1 MRISFAEG
9 LARAIHESLAADPR
23 VMMIGSGFMGLNSA
37 ARKSLDPVLEG
48 FAERIFT
55 TPISE
60 LALAGAAIGAALGGQ
75 RPIVDLSTGSFIFQ
89 AFPQVVNE
97 AANIHYMSGGQTSVP
112 VTFYSLSGIRGAG
125 AAQHSHVTQAMLAQA
140 PGLQI
145 LVPGA
150 ADDAYHLLRWSLME
164 SRNPTVFLSHALL
177 LDETAEL
184 ASDAMLPVGRARIR
198 REGRDLSIIASS
210 IMVPRALAA
219 AAALHGEHGVA
230 AEVVDLRSI
239 VPLDRDTVLQS
250 VARTGR
256 AVIADECHRSY
267 GVAAEIAAMLAEDGW
282 ASLKAPIVRVTV
294 PDVPIPFS
302 PPLERELTVTSEKIV
317 AAALQVLGR
326 TGQRPSGS
334 AKKQPMRTNVATRE
348 SR

>member
-1 MRISFAEG
+1 MKITFAEG
-9 LARAIHESLAADPR
+9 LAKAMHEALASDPR
-23 VMMIGSGFMGLNSA
+23 VMLIGSGFMGLNVA
-37 ARKSLDPVLEG
+37 ARQKMDPVLER
-48 FAERIFT
+48 FADRIFA

-60 LALAGAAIGAALGGQ
+60 LALAGAAIGAAIGGQ
-75 RPIVDLSTGSFIFQ
+75 RPVVDLGTGSFIFQ
-89 AFPQVVNE
+89 AFPQIVNE

-112 VTFYSLSGIRGAG
+112 ATFYSLAGIRGAG

-150 ADDAYHLLRWSLME
+150 VDDAYHLLRWSLLE

-177 LDETAEL
+177 FDEIAEVSPDRPI
-184 ASDAMLPVGRARIR
+184 AEVGRAAIR
-198 REGRDLSIIASS
+198 RAGRDLSIIASS

-219 AAALHGEHGVA
+219 AERLERERGIA

-256 AVIADECHRSY
+256 VVIADECHRSF
-267 GVAAEIAAMLAEDGW
+267 GVAAEIAATLAEDGL
-282 ASLKAPIVRVTV
+282 ASLKAPVCRVTV

-302 PPLERELTVTSEKIV
+302 PPLERELIVTTDKIV
-317 AAALQVLGR
+317 AASLKVLGR
-326 TGQRPSGS
+326 
-334 AKKQPMRTNVATRE
+334 
-348 SR
+348 